1 MRKVAFVGVLPKLL
15 GGVMVAALLSA
26 CSSDVSRFDDPFSN
40 PFRGSSR
47 FDNPNT
53 GSVRA
58 PSGRDMR
65 RAAYEPVT
73 TGSVSTSSLN
83 TPGSQSMPSANR
95 PIIPASRPVVQGLNP
110 SAKASGFNP
119 GVASANYPNLAPVA
133 QRSGSALASSAVGG
147 SGWTAVGG
155 TPITLG
161 QGDSVSSLSGK
172 YGVPTSAIMAVNGLS
187 PTSRLSP
194 GQQLMIPAY
203 NAVQGSGG
211 TTSTIQRATVPF
223 SRVSAKA
230 DEEVEEVRKEIEPT
244 RLKDMRAKAPEQ
256 LAQAAPRGAGN
267 AVRQVGSPSE
277 TEAEKR
283 AAAKLRELKGA
294 KPAPKDEDDEDD
306 TPAPRKIEAAKAAPS
321 LKSEDAK
328 LRAARID
335 AERAKLEAEKA
346 KAEAAKAK
354 AENEKA
360 KADAEKARYAK
371 QAKADPAKVQPVKA
385 QSAKPEQDK
394 AERARVAAADKA
406 KLDKA
411 KSDKA
416 KAEKIA
422 RAKKAQ
428 DDDNVT
434 TGSIPTTK
442 MPERAPVEPKLAAKA
457 ESKAEASAETA
468 SNDSFRWPA
477 KGRVIS
483 GFGARGT
490 GGANDGINIAV
501 PEGTP
506 VRAAEGGTVV
516 HADDALKGYG
526 KMVLIRHPNGYV
538 SVYAHNGELNV
549 KRGEAVKRG
558 QVIAHSGATGN
569 VTSPQLHFE
578 LRKGAQPVDP
588 SSRLAD

>member
-1 MRKVAFVGVLPKLL
+1 M
-15 GGVMVAALLSA
+15 MAALLSA

-53 GSVRA
+53 GSVRQ

-73 TGSVSTSSLN
+73 TGSVSTSSLSS
-83 TPGSQSMPSANR
+83 PGQQSMPAPSR

-110 SAKASGFNP
+110 AAKASGFNP

-133 QRSGSALASSAVGG
+133 QRTGSALAPAAGAA
-147 SGWTAVGG
+147 SGWTSVGG

-161 QGDSVSSLSGK
+161 QGDTVNSLSGK
-172 YGVPTSAIMAVNGLS
+172 YGVPASAIMAVNGLS
-187 PTSRLSP
+187 PSSRLAP

-211 TTSTIQRATVPF
+211 ASAAIQRPSVARMAP
-223 SRVSAKA
+223 KA
-230 DEEVEEVRKEIEPT
+230 VDDVEEEVRKEAAPITSAPT
-244 RLKDMRAKAPEQ
+244 RLKDMRAAAPEKV
-256 LAQAAPRGAGN
+256 AQAAPRAASG
-267 AVRQVGSPSE
+267 AVRQVGTPNE
-277 TEAEKR
+277 TDAEKR
-283 AAAKLRELKGA
+283 AAAKLRELKGS
-294 KPAPKDEDDEDD
+294 KPATRDDDEDDD
-306 TPAPRKIEAAKAAPS
+306 TPAPRKAETPKNSAPS
-321 LKSEDAK
+321 AKSEDAK
-328 LRAARID
+328 LRAARAE

-346 KAEAAKAK
+346 KAEAVKAK
-354 AENEKA
+354 AESEKA
-360 KADAEKARYAK
+360 KAEMEKARTAKLAKAEAGGSKSLKAETAKAEAAKVEAEKA
-371 QAKADPAKVQPVKA
+371 
-385 QSAKPEQDK
+385 
-394 AERARVAAADKA
+394 ERQRVAAAEKLKA
-406 KLDKA
+406 EKLKVE
-411 KSDKA
+411 KA

-422 RAKKAQ
+422 RAKKV
-428 DDDNVT
+428 DDDDTVT

-442 MPERAPVEPKLAAKA
+442 LPERAPVEPKMAAKA
-457 ESKAEASAETA
+457 ESKAEAAETA
-468 SNDSFRWPA
+468 SADTFRWPA

-526 KMVLIRHPNGYV
+526 KMVLVRHPNGYV

-549 KRGEAVKRG
+549 KRGDTVKRG

-588 SSRLAD
+588 TTRLAD

>member
-1 MRKVAFVGVLPKLL
+1 
-15 GGVMVAALLSA
+15 MVAALLSA
-26 CSSDVSRFDDPFSN
+26 CSSDVSRFDDPFAN

-58 PSGRDMR
+58 PAGRDMR

-73 TGSVSTSSLN
+73 TGSVATSTLN
-83 TPGSQSMPSANR
+83 TPGAQAMPSASR

-110 SAKASGFNP
+110 SAKTAGFNP
-119 GVASANYPNLAPVA
+119 GVAAANYPNLAPVA
-133 QRSGSALASSAVGG
+133 QRSGSALASNAVAG

-161 QGDSVSSLSGK
+161 QGDSVSSLSSK

-187 PTSRLSP
+187 PSSRLSP

-211 TTSTIQRATVPF
+211 AAATIQRPTASF

-256 LAQAAPRGAGN
+256 LAQAAPRAANGA

-283 AAAKLRELKGA
+283 AAAKLRELKGN
-294 KPAPKDEDDEDD
+294 KPAAKDDDEDD
-306 TPAPRKIEAAKAAPS
+306 DMPAPRKAEASKAAPAQ
-321 LKSEDAK
+321 KSDDAK
-328 LRAARID
+328 LRAARLE
-335 AERAKLEAEKA
+335 AERARFEAEKA

-354 AENEKA
+354 AEHEKA
-360 KADAEKARYAK
+360 KADAEKARYSK
-371 QAKADPAKVQPVKA
+371 QAKADVTKTAPG
-385 QSAKPEQDK
+385 KPEADK

-406 KLDKA
+406 KLE
-411 KSDKA
+411 KA
-416 KAEKIA
+416 KAEKAKAELAKAETAKAEKVA

-442 MPERAPVEPKLAAKA
+442 LPERAPVEPKLTARA
-457 ESKAEASAETA
+457 EPKAEAAAETA

-588 SSRLAD
+588 STRLAD